1 MLLGFKVGFRGGQG
15 KVLTGIKDKEKKGKE
30 KGHLGGNPSVRP
42 SVHADRSCCFQRGF
56 GWSSKVPCKR
66 LLSGCLRETQGLIQI
81 LERDTAIGRARG
93 TSVLAP
99 LGSGDQSMIRW
110 VAGSTLVVVQE
121 SCGQMAV
128 ANCQGKWRN
137 VFVSLLTSPLLND
150 VMQSSHRF
158 PNQGLE
164 KK

>member
-1 MLLGFKVGFRGGQG
+1 M
-15 KVLTGIKDKEKKGKE
+15 LTGIKDKEKKGKE

-81 LERDTAIGRARG
+81 LERDTGIGRARG

-110 VAGSTLVVVQE
+110 VAGSTLVMVQE

-164 KK
+164 KEME

>member
-1 MLLGFKVGFRGGQG
+1 M
-15 KVLTGIKDKEKKGKE
+15 
-30 KGHLGGNPSVRP
+30 
-42 SVHADRSCCFQRGF
+42 
-56 GWSSKVPCKR
+56 
-66 LLSGCLRETQGLIQI
+66 IQI

-158 PNQGLE
+158 LNQGLE
-164 KK
+164 KKVE